1 MCLWGRCPHL
11 RRVSRPAS
19 YLILCLGDTRPREL
33 FRALNQPS
41 LNRIVDN
48 VSLDPPKLL
57 PISHQMVITFILP
70 KRLTRASQE
79 LIDLSRAITL
89 QSAQQF
95 RHIPIPVWSK
105 KQVNMIGHDHPSMHL
120 ATSRAMLNAPA
131 HQPRHLRPRH
141 VNRSEPSRIQ
151 QSVQSHKRLSG
162 SQILLGKRA
171 PHRQTAIKPKRDEN
185 RSSRSVQVRQMA
197 V

>member
-19 YLILCLGDTRPREL
+19 YLILRLRDTGPGKL
-33 FRALNQPS
+33 FRALHQPS
-41 LNRIVDN
+41 LNRVVDN

-57 PISHQMVITFILP
+57 PISHQMVVTFILP

-79 LIDLSRAITL
+79 LIDLPRAITV
-89 QSAQQF
+89 QSAKQF
-95 RHIPIPVWSK
+95 RHIPVRSK
-105 KQVNMIGHDHPSMHL
+105 KEVKMVGHDHPSMHL

-131 HQPRHLRPRH
+131 HQPRHLRPRQI
-141 VNRSEPSRIQ
+141 NRSESSRIR
-151 QSVQSHKRLSG
+151 QSIHSHKRLPG
-162 SQILLGKRA
+162 CHVFLGKRA
-171 PHRQTAIKPKRDEN
+171 ANRQAAVDPKRDEN
-185 RSSRSVQVRQMA
+185 RFSRSVKVRQTA